1 MTKII
6 SFEGLDKSGKHSA
19 LNVIKSYLINKGY
32 SVEELSFPNY
42 KTEVGKLIRKY
53 LIGELKLDKVAF
65 ETLQAT
71 DKLDGQRH
79 IKELIG
85 KVDYILIDRYI
96 HSQFAY
102 GMNNVHLSY
111 LEKLLEPIISPDI
124 VLYLDVSV
132 ENSMNR
138 KGEHGDNDI
147 YESNKRLLSD
157 VKSNYEFVFNDKFM
171 MFETELHIFDANKS
185 LDEVTSDL
193 LLNIDTIIR

>member
-6 SFEGLDKSGKHSA
+6 SFEGLDKSGKHST

-42 KTEVGKLIRKY
+42 KTEIGKLIRKY
-53 LIGELKLDKVAF
+53 LIGELELDKTAF

-71 DKLDGQRH
+71 DKLDGQRT
-79 IKELIG
+79 IKELFG

-102 GMNNVHLSY
+102 GMNNVRLSY
-111 LEKLLEPIISPDI
+111 LENLLEPIISPDI

-132 ENSMNR
+132 ENSMSR

-147 YESNKRLLSD
+147 YESNKKLLLN
-157 VKSNYEFVFNDKFM
+157 VKSNYEFIFNDKFM
-171 MFETELHIFDANKS
+171 MFETDLHIFDANKPI
-185 LDEVTSDL
+185 DEVTSDL
-193 LLNIDTIIR
+193 LLNMDTIIC

>member
-6 SFEGLDKSGKHSA
+6 SFEGLDKSGKHSG
-19 LNVIKSYLINKGY
+19 LNTIKTYLTNKGY

-42 KTEVGKLIRKY
+42 KSEIGKLIRKY
-53 LIGELKLDKVAF
+53 LIGELKLDKFAF

-71 DKLDGQRH
+71 DKLDGQRT

-102 GMNNVHLSY
+102 GMNNVSPSY
-111 LEKLLEPIISPDI
+111 LEKLLEPTISPDI
-124 VLYLDVSV
+124 VLYFDVSV
-132 ENSMNR
+132 ENSMSR

-147 YESNKRLLSD
+147 YESNKQLLLN
-157 VKSNYEFVFNDKFM
+157 VQSNYEFIFNDKFI
-171 MFETELHIFDANKS
+171 MFETDLHIFDANKP
-185 LDEVTSDL
+185 LEEVTKNL
-193 LLNIDTIIR
+193 LLNIDKIIH

>member
-19 LNVIKSYLINKGY
+19 LNTMKTYLINKGY

-53 LIGELKLDKVAF
+53 LIGELKLDKFAF

-71 DKLDGQRH
+71 DKLDGQQT
-79 IKELIG
+79 IEELIG

-102 GMNNVHLSY
+102 GMNNVNLSY
-111 LEKLLEPIISPDI
+111 LEKLLEPTILPDI
-124 VLYLDVSV
+124 VLYFDVSV
-132 ENSMNR
+132 ENSMGR
-138 KGEHGDNDI
+138 KGEHGNNDI
-147 YESNKRLLSD
+147 YESNKQLLLN
-157 VKSNYEFVFNDKFM
+157 VQSNYEFIFNDKFI
-171 MFETELHIFDANKS
+171 MFETDLHRFDANKP
-185 LDEVTSDL
+185 LEEVTKNL
-193 LLNIDTIIR
+193 LLNIDNIIH